1 MARTKQATPLRRDPS
16 SEYFRRDTAGS
27 PSRSP
32 GSWDKEMSN
41 GESNGHANGSAAKGS
56 AAAQNEA
63 GAMQLLVAVG
73 GIYASLYA
81 PSPFWSTVLMIHPA
95 VSPGPSCKST

>member
-16 SEYFRRDTAGS
+16 SEYFSRDTSGT
-27 PSRSP
+27 PSQSP
-32 GSWDKEMSN
+32 GSWEKERSN
-41 GESNGHANGSAAKGS
+41 GGTNGYTNGSITKS
-56 AAAQNEA
+56 STPKAQNEA

-81 PSPFWSTVLMIHPA
+81 FSSSSYDV
-95 VSPGPSCKST
+95 